1 MKMTITPKQAKDR
14 TTIKKTEIER
24 AIAEKR
30 KTKLNEVLENIYPL
44 IQQKIEASINMGV
57 FSAEICIDNLK
68 PVVQANLDKYEVAD
82 ALSSSLQ
89 EYGWTISKDFSSDGC
104 ITIQWG

>member
-1 MKMTITPKQAKDR
+1 MKMTITPKQAKER

-30 KTKLNEVLENIYPL
+30 KTELNEVLENIYPL
-44 IQQKIEASINMGV
+44 IQQEIEASINVGV
-57 FSAEICIDNLK
+57 FRAEICLNNLK
-68 PVVQANLDKYEVAD
+68 PIAQSNLDGYEIAD

-89 EYGWTISKDFSSDGC
+89 EYGWTISCPSDGF
-104 ITIQWG
+104 ITIHWD